1 MSRLQ
6 NLINQP
12 RVVKKHPRFGMIHAP
27 RTRLEKLRHLEII
40 GSVPLEMAAALQERN
55 TLRGESSNQ
64 HVDPIASIV
73 FKHQFSPISELIS
86 AMCKALA
93 SRELDRS
100 IWSMFSDRITEL
112 LPDMSAADSGILLK
126 CLILCPPGTM
136 DNPSKLAI
144 QLIERIFERS
154 AQDRKAGQY
163 TLLYGLQGLVR
174 FSASIDSK
182 SRTRYFHALMRS
194 IRLSSMSLPVLIST
208 VQGISKLVPEVSE
221 AIIAPL
227 LSELVS
233 RTEGDSQMELP
244 SWCGLVSSLARLPK
258 SKENRQLYSILTS
271 KLIKDESFILESS
284 IEQLSGL
291 VFAYSRLGAAVLTD
305 SREVFVMLGKELRR
319 CPREEWTC
327 RIFSVTVHAFGKAAV
342 LHGDLFEYLR
352 TEVAKHVIPQLN
364 SMQLVMARNGLSRL
378 GIIDDF
384 EHIFPQFQLR

>member
-55 TLRGESSNQ
+55 TLRGESCNQ
-64 HVDPIASIV
+64 HIDPIASIV
-73 FKHQFSPISELIS
+73 LKHQFSPISELIN

-100 IWSMFSDRITEL
+100 IWSMFFDRISEL
-112 LPDMSAADSGILLK
+112 LPEMSAADSGILLK

-136 DNPSKLAI
+136 GNPSKLAI

-154 AQDRKAGQY
+154 AQDQKPGQY

-182 SRTRYFHALMRS
+182 SRTRYFHSLMRS
-194 IRLSSMSLPVLIST
+194 IRLSSTRLPVLIST

-227 LSELVS
+227 LSELVA
-233 RTEGDSQMELP
+233 RTENDSQMDLR
-244 SWCGLVSSLARLPK
+244 SWCGLLSSLARLPK
-258 SKENRQLYSILTS
+258 TEENRQLFSIFSS
-271 KLIKDESFILESS
+271 KLVKDESFMLESS
-284 IEQLSGL
+284 IEQLSGQ

-305 SREVFVMLGKELRR
+305 SREVFIILGNELRR

-352 TEVAKHVIPQLN
+352 SEVAKHVIPQLN
-364 SMQLVMARNGLSRL
+364 SVQLVMVRNGFSRL

-384 EHIFPQFQLR
+384 EPFFFAKISS